1 MDLEVYK
8 HWKWF
13 QTDVCSSWVWRC
25 IGMLSE
31 VFHTNSSYE
40 HAGSDPEVFWLQ
52 PVMASV
58 QPELDRIIYHLY
70 AWSNFPHPVQFHFSK
85 EDMDHIYIY
94 CTKPIWMACQGLM
107 TRLVWNQ
114 AGVQESLGPVSGRM
128 QPVHYTSFPLSDSV
142 AINHR
147 CPGWYY
153 AKPTQIRFSSGWLC
167 QVLAKQIRSRSK
179 LVCKNHPAIASEPI
193 QIRCELDP
201 ACLLSLLALPLQLQW
216 LFTIWPCPGVVNLA
230 HCPDITVR
238 LAGHKTPT
246 YLLTYHLPHLL
257 LFLLNT

>member
-1 MDLEVYK
+1 MGLKMYRHAQWSVSHQQFLVNMLDPIQKCFGYSQL
-8 HWKWF
+8 WP
-13 QTDVCSSWVWRC
+13 VCSQNWT
-25 IGMLSE
+25 G
-31 VFHTNSSYE
+31 SY
-40 HAGSDPEVFWLQ
+40 
-52 PVMASV
+52 
-58 QPELDRIIYHLY
+58 IIYMPDPT
-70 AWSNFPHPVQFHFSK
+70 SRIQFSFIFPK
-85 EDMDHIYIY
+85 KTWIIYIY
-94 CTKPIWMACQGLM
+94 IVQNRSGWPVRVWWHVWSGTK
-107 TRLVWNQ
+107 LVCRSHWARFLAGCNQ
-114 AGVQESLGPVSGRM
+114 ST
-128 QPVHYTSFPLSDSV
+128 TSFPLSDSV

-167 QVLAKQIRSRSK
+167 QVLAKQIRSRRK
-179 LVCKNHPAIASEPI
+179 LVCKNHLAIASELI

-216 LFTIWPCPGVVNLA
+216 PFTIWPCPGVVNLA

-257 LFLLNT
+257 LFLLNN